1 MSKLSHTARKV
12 LTYIL
17 LAAVLS
23 GGQSFGGVAYIN
35 IHNFGNC
42 VGVNPNWIV
51 MWVDTGGTIG
61 SCGARGAVAGGVAA
75 ETAWASGAV
84 AGGMYRLVGCGANG
98 SVTVVPG
105 ADVQADG
112 SGDVHLDGYYF
123 VNSCPPAG
131 YGTNAPTATN
141 WCVTMTF
148 NNTGTNSC
156 SYWGVGSVDG
166 KRTQTITVA
175 GGGSET
181 GRFCFV
187 SPQDFQLWHQCGS
200 GPPDKFGDVDD
211 TGVTWQPPD
220 VGDDTGG
227 GVTVNDDGSS
237 GDGGGG
243 VVVDPLPRDVDP
255 RVSDPGVTNI
265 VDVSKG
271 GFTTLHNDLVSLGV
285 TIGGFF
291 GALTNLAGLTNAPA
305 GTNVFVTNTNLNQE
319 KTQIGVSNLLS
330 QLVNAETNRATGTD
344 WPSNNYSDVLAVSN
358 NIKGSL
364 GVYLGSNA
372 VLAASVTNGGY
383 ALVSESAHSLLQIE
397 LPAAGIMA
405 ATTLDLDPLTNS
417 QWSPLFS
424 RLNGLFSWLLTLTFT
439 GALFYVLRRKVE
451 VAVTVPQ
458 RVATSLVGRVPVLNL
473 VTSSAIAALIFGVIG
488 AFLLFGVQYFASH
501 GMAFDLSGAQFASG
515 PSSPTW
521 WIIAVHYLTAL
532 FPVAQFFGQLSV
544 WWGFFFIVEGT
555 WLVVV
560 GLVSAITA

>member
-1 MSKLSHTARKV
+1 MLRQGQRSLNEDVIVRPASDLSALRPAHPP
-12 LTYIL
+12 
-17 LAAVLS
+17 
-23 GGQSFGGVAYIN
+23 QGVGI
-35 IHNFGNC
+35 
-42 VGVNPNWIV
+42 NPNWIV

-61 SCGARGAVAGGVAA
+61 SCAARGALAGATAAETGWATGSVAGGL
-75 ETAWASGAV
+75 
-84 AGGMYRLVGCGANG
+84 YRLVGCGDNSG
-98 SVTVVPG
+98 VTVVVG
-105 ADVQADG
+105 SDVQADG
-112 SGDVHLDGYYF
+112 AGDVHLFGYYF
-123 VNSCPPAG
+123 VNSCPPVG
-131 YGTNAPTATN
+131 YGTNAPAATN
-141 WCVTMTF
+141 WCVRTTI
-148 NNTGTNSC
+148 NNAGTNSC
-156 SYWGVGSVDG
+156 NYWGIGVEDG
-166 KRTQTITVA
+166 KRTANFTVA
-175 GGGSET
+175 GGSSET
-181 GRFCFV
+181 VLLCFTH
-187 SPQDFQLWHQCGS
+187 PQDFQLWHQCGF
-200 GPPDKFGDVDD
+200 GPPEKMGDIDDLGVNWRAPD
-211 TGVTWQPPD
+211 TG
-220 VGDDTGG
+220 DTDGG
-227 GVTVNDDGSS
+227 GGGLVVNDDGSS
-237 GDGGGG
+237 NDGGGSVG
-243 VVVDPLPRDVDP
+243 PGDPKPPGPIEDGGSTNVVDIDKSGFLMLHYDIL
-255 RVSDPGVTNI
+255 GLGT
-265 VDVSKG
+265 KMG
-271 GFTTLHNDLVSLGV
+271 GYL
-285 TIGGFF
+285 
-291 GALTNLAGLTNAPA
+291 GALTNLAGLTNGPS

-319 KTQIGVSNLLS
+319 KTQIGVSNLLT
-330 QLVNAETNRATGTD
+330 QLLNAETNRATGTD

-364 GVYLGSNA
+364 GTYLGSNA

-383 ALVSESAHSLLQIE
+383 ALAAESAHTLLQIE

-405 ATTLDLDPLTNS
+405 AQTLDLDPLTNS
-417 QWSPLFS
+417 QWAPLFS

-515 PSSPTW
+515 PASPTW